1 MIDWI
6 KSAELNKC
14 TVEWFKGWLE
24 RYPGSGKRIIAICDT
39 CGKIREVYF
48 FSYATLCVSCSQKI
62 AQLGRRHTDESK
74 KKMSDAQIGKVV
86 SDETR
91 KRQSIAFTG
100 RVVSDE
106 SRKKMS
112 IARRGRVVSDETKKK
127 MSIAMCGLKRSH
139 AARINMSCGQRRIL
153 REDWDGFITDVPY
166 CDKFDDE
173 CREKNR
179 DKYRRKCF
187 ICGKSEI
194 ENGYTN
200 RSRKLSVHHVD
211 LNKQQGCDNHDWL
224 LIPVCAK
231 CHRMSHTEIWKSR
244 IVWLLNNVYI

>member
-1 MIDWI
+1 MAKIESFEKFFKDYD
-6 KSAELNKC
+6 
-14 TVEWFKGWLE
+14 EWFEK
-24 RYPGSGKRIIAICDT
+24 YPKSNKRIIAICDT

-127 MSIAMCGLKRSH
+127 MSSSH
-139 AARINMSCGQRRIL
+139 KGIKH
-153 REDWDGFITDVPY
+153 EVV
-166 CDKFDDE
+166 E
-173 CREKNR
+173 CPH
-179 DKYRRKCF
+179 
-187 ICGKSEI
+187 CGKKGGI
-194 ENGYTN
+194 RRMKYW
-200 RSRKLSVHHVD
+200 HF
-211 LNKQQGCDNHDWL
+211 DNCKML
-224 LIPVCAK
+224 
-231 CHRMSHTEIWKSR
+231 
-244 IVWLLNNVYI
+244 